1 MSIAYLLSGSNLGDR
16 AENLQNA
23 ITYIGKLGGEIVECS
38 SVFESS
44 SWGFDH
50 PTPFLNQTLKV
61 KTSLEP
67 HELLKTLLKIED
79 KCGRI
84 RRNIEEYESRT
95 LDIDILFYDDL
106 VIEDPDLTIPHPLLH
121 MRRFTLLPLS
131 TIAAGLVHPILHKS
145 VKELLD
151 ACPDNSLVTE
161 ASNCSCSC
169 YEKKEADDAV

>member
-16 AENLQNA
+16 AGNLQSA
-23 ITYIGKLGGEIVECS
+23 ITYIGKLAGEIVECS

-79 KCGRI
+79 KCGRV

-121 MRRFTLLPLS
+121 LRRFTLLPLS

-151 ACPDNSLVTE
+151 ACPDDSLVTE

-169 YEKKEADDAV
+169 CEKKEADDAV